1 MHQRKIHQ
9 NGISILDVYIPNTKA
24 ATLVREIL
32 LKLKYHI
39 EPHTF
44 IVGDINVPS
53 HQGQAI
59 ETEAKKGN
67 NKNRRCSCHRFQLFW
82 PHWYLQNIS
91 HEHKS
96 THFLFITSWNLI
108 LNWSCSPSWNQPQQI
123 QKDWANHWIFSE
135 YHGLKLDFNNNKKS
149 INSWKFNSLQ
159 LKTFFQRRLEKKK
172 GSENSMEMKA
182 HLLQT

>member
-39 EPHTF
+39 EPHTL

-59 ETEAKKGN
+59 ETDTKKGN
-67 NKNRRCSCHRFQLFW
+67 NKNRRCNWHAFQL
-82 PHWYLQNIS
+82 I
-91 HEHKS
+91 
-96 THFLFITSWNLI
+96 
-108 LNWSCSPSWNQPQQI
+108 
-123 QKDWANHWIFSE
+123 
-135 YHGLKLDFNNNKKS
+135 
-149 INSWKFNSLQ
+149 
-159 LKTFFQRRLEKKK
+159 
-172 GSENSMEMKA
+172 
-182 HLLQT
+182 